1 MGNRISYFGGWEIG
15 SLTMDPDR
23 SLIVK
28 EGAKTPL
35 YWAGLAIIVLAL
47 ALWGSTGRQG
57 DTTAPW
63 SMSMSPFPYSRPQP
77 SRATCE
83 EDINRHVAIAKV
95 VESKLELRGAQNEAW
110 QKIKDAA
117 DPFRLKTYDVCKLL
131 PDNNSSNAMTLPS
144 TIEFLEKQLS
154 VQIELV
160 HAIAEPL
167 RALYGMLSPD
177 QRVILDHAPPQML

>member
-1 MGNRISYFGGWEIG
+1 MSMG
-15 SLTMDPDR
+15 PDR

-35 YWAGLAIIVLAL
+35 YWAGLAVIVLSL
-47 ALWGSTGRQG
+47 ALWGLAGRKG

-63 SMSMSPFPYSRPQP
+63 SKSMSPYPYSRPQP
-77 SRATCE
+77 SRGACE
-83 EDINRHVAIAKV
+83 EDIKRRVAIAKH
-95 VESKLELRGAQNEAW
+95 VESKLELQGAQNEAW

-117 DPFRLKTYDVCKLL
+117 DPFRLKMYDVCKLL
-131 PDNNSSNAMTLPS
+131 SDNNSSNALALPS

-154 VQIELV
+154 VQIELM

-167 RALYGMLSPD
+167 RVLYGMLSAD
-177 QRVILDHAPPQML
+177 QRVILDHAPPQIL